1 MLVFS
6 YKIISAF
13 PKSIKIPSKTDL
25 GIINNA
31 TYSIIFQFQI
41 PTLQAAKLR
50 IKLNMYDQP
59 VVMDKH

>member
-25 GIINNA
+25 GINNA

-41 PTLQAAKLR
+41 PTLQATKLR
-50 IKLNMYDQP
+50 IKLNIYDQP
-59 VVMDKH
+59 VVRDKH